1 MADKCAICGTSD
13 PKLLALCCHPQC
25 PTRRDKPFQPLT
37 TKPYKC
43 TVCGATDPDTFA
55 RCYHPMCPDGHDQPG
70 RFPSY
75 PPAPLSL
82 ETRKSGRVV
91 LLVILFAIISLIY
104 ACTSQIVLR

>member
-1 MADKCAICGTSD
+1 MKTISNANRRLRTMAAKENYKCIVCGT
-13 PKLLALCCHPQC
+13 H
-25 PTRRDKPFQPLT
+25 
-37 TKPYKC
+37 
-43 TVCGATDPDTFA
+43 DPDLFA

-91 LLVILFAIISLIY
+91 LLVILFAVISLIY